1 MSCFD
6 SLCTKFTNDFDGFI
20 VSDVGLLIGVCV
32 VAGVEHGEVDGA
44 ALLRVHPLVG
54 GRHRGRRGVLQRLPA
69 GPGGQAATV
78 LAVDEPVLNL
88 MNIIEMADLNTCTG

>member
-1 MSCFD
+1 MHY
-6 SLCTKFTNDFDGFI
+6 DFGGSI
-20 VSDVGLLIGVCV
+20 VSDVGLLVGVGV

-54 GRHRGRRGVLQRLPA
+54 GHGRCRGRGVLQRLPA

-78 LAVDEPVLNL
+78 LAVDEPVLNIK
-88 MNIIEMADLNTCTG
+88 IIGINLLYAAVPTEFSLLIGH